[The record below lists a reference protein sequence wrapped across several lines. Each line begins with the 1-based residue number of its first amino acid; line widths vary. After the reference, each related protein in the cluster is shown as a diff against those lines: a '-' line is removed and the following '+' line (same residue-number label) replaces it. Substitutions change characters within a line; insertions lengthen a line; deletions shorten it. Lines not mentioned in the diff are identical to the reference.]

1 MMENTL
7 LAFAEKRREEIIKI
21 LKDKVCDKDLMAAI
35 DIYDR
40 LAFKLFS
47 ANASAVAME
56 TLLKENHEEIYQELS
71 RPKIF
76 GPAYEDASLK
86 YYDYSGYHK
95 EEDDEE

>member
-1 MMENTL
+1 MMESTL
-7 LAFAEKRREEIIKI
+7 LAFAENRREELIKL

-35 DIYDR
+35 DICDR

-76 GPAYEDASLK
+76 GPAYEDALVK